1 MASKKELKTFISQL
15 QNNNCIYSTIFTDIL
30 NIKINKDSIGDL
42 ETLIDLLEMHEES
55 LKQTRRLLMLKQQTY
70 LLGYMAAHAK
80 NWIEE

>member
-1 MASKKELKTFISQL
+1 MASKKELKSFISQL
-15 QNNNCIYSTIFTDIL
+15 QNNNCIHSTIFTDIL
-30 NIKINKDSIGDL
+30 DIKINKDNIGEL

-70 LLGYMAAHAK
+70 LLSYMAAYAK